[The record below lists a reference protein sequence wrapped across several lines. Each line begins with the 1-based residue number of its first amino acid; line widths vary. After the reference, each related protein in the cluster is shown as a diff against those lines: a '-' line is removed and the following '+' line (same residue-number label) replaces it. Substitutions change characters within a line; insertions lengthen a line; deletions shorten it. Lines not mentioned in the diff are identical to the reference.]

1 MNIMFSNKH
10 KKITS
15 FSQSN
20 KNVVFSINSIN
31 TNNNSK
37 IQTNNNNNNSNE
49 TNKMIWGKPT
59 WYFLHTLAEKVK
71 DDHFIQIKGELLGII
86 YQICCNLPCPLCANH
101 AKKYLDNI
109 NFSTINAKADLIKML
124 YLFHNEVNSR
134 KNYELFNY
142 NEVQN
147 LYSKAKF
154 INIANNFFYH
164 FNNYINLKLQS
175 DSLYRKQVT
184 KKVKL
189 WLNNNINHF
198 NI

>member
-1 MNIMFSNKH
+1 MFSNKH

-15 FSQSN
+15 YSQSN
-20 KNVVFSINSIN
+20 KNVVFSFNNLKS
-31 TNNNSK
+31 NNSK
-37 IQTNNNNNNSNE
+37 IQASDNNTSNE
-49 TNKMIWGKPT
+49 SNKMIWGKPT

-71 DDHFIQIKGELLGII
+71 DEHFAAIKGELLGII

-109 NFSTINAKADLIKML
+109 NFGTINTKNDLIKML
-124 YLFHNEVNSR
+124 YLFHNEVNAR

-142 NEVQN
+142 NEVEK

-154 INIANNFFYH
+154 VNMANNFFYH
-164 FNNYINLKLQS
+164 YNNYINLKLQS
-175 DSLYRKQVT
+175 DSLHRKQVV

-198 NI
+198 NM